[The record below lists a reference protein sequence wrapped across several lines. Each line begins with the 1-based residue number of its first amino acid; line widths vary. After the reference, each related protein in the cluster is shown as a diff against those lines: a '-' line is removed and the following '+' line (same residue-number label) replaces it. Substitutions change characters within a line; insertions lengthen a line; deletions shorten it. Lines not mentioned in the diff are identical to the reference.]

1 MIFAGIVKTSLIDY
15 PGKIATVLFSP
26 GCNFNCFYCHN
37 RSLIEDFNDLL
48 DQNEIDDYLL
58 RRQGLIDAVVLS
70 GGEPTLYNDIIAF
83 CAKIKKLGFLVK
95 IDTNG
100 SRPEAVKRLLD
111 AGVVDY
117 FAVDYKAPI
126 YKYPETINED
136 TDPRLVLKTIN
147 LLLTAHSNF
156 EVRTTVFPQLTLDD
170 LVRMAQELPIVPR
183 YVLNPYKRPLK
194 YRPQDQEKVDVPPYS
209 EKQIAEMAQT
219 VKLYQTNL
227 VLPF

>member
-48 DQNEIDDYLL
+48 DQEEIDDYLL

-70 GGEPTLYNDIIAF
+70 GGEPTLYNDIIPF

-111 AGVVDY
+111 SGVVDY

-126 YKYPETINED
+126 HKYPETINESA
-136 TDPRLVLKTIN
+136 DPLLVLKTIN
-147 LLLTAHSNF
+147 LLLAAHANF
-156 EVRTTVFPQLTLDD
+156 EVRTTVFPQLSLED
-170 LVRMAQELPIVPR
+170 LVRMAQELPVVPR

-194 YRPQDQEKVDVPPYS
+194 YRPEDQEKVDVPPYS
-209 EKQIAEMAQT
+209 ENQIALMAET
-219 VKLYQTNL
+219 VKLYQINL

>member
-37 RSLIEDFNDLL
+37 RALIEDFNELL
-48 DQNEIDDYLL
+48 NQDEIDDYLL
-58 RRQGLIDAVVLS
+58 RRQGLIDAVVIS
-70 GGEPTLYNDIIAF
+70 GGEPTLYNDIIPF
-83 CAKIKKLGFLVK
+83 CAKIRNLGYLVK

-100 SRPEAVKRLLD
+100 SRPEAIKRILE
-111 AGVVDY
+111 AKVVDY
-117 FAVDYKAPI
+117 FAVDYKAPAHRYAEI
-126 YKYPETINED
+126 TNED
-136 TDPRLVLKTIN
+136 VDPQLVLTTID
-147 LLLTAHSNF
+147 LLLKANQAF
-156 EVRTTVFPQLTLDD
+156 EVRTTVIPQLSLED

-183 YVLNPYKRPLK
+183 YVLNPYKRPLR
-194 YRPQDQEKVDVPPYS
+194 YRSEDQEKVDVPPLS
-209 EKQIAEMAQT
+209 EKEIATMAET

>member
-48 DQNEIDDYLL
+48 DQNEIDEYLL

-83 CAKIKKLGFLVK
+83 CTKIKKLGYLVK

-100 SRPEAVKRLLD
+100 SRPEAVKRLLE

-126 YKYPETINED
+126 HKYAETINED
-136 TDPRLVLKTIN
+136 IDPLLVLKTIN
-147 LLLTAHSNF
+147 LLLAANSSF
-156 EVRTTVFPQLTLDD
+156 EVRTTVFPQLTLED
-170 LVRMAQELPIVPR
+170 LVRMAKELPTVPR

-194 YRPQDQEKVDVPPYS
+194 YRPEDQEKVDFPPYS
-209 EKQIAEMAQT
+209 EKQIAEIAET
-219 VKLYQTNL
+219 IKLYQINL

>member
-83 CAKIKKLGFLVK
+83 CTKIKKLGYLVK

-100 SRPEAVKRLLD
+100 SRPEAVKRLLE

-117 FAVDYKAPI
+117 FAVDYKAPLHR
-126 YKYPETINED
+126 YAETINED
-136 TDPRLVLKTIN
+136 TDPLLVLKTIN
-147 LLLTAHSNF
+147 LLLAAHSSF
-156 EVRTTVFPQLTLDD
+156 EVRTTVFPQLTLED
-170 LVRMAQELPIVPR
+170 LVRMAQELPTVPR

-194 YRPQDQEKVDVPPYS
+194 YRPEDQEKVDVPPYS
-209 EKQIAEMAQT
+209 EKQIAEMAET
-219 VKLYQTNL
+219 IKLYQINL